1 MARQKLKK
9 YRMAVGICGP
19 TVLYTNIIK
28 AYSPEDAAR
37 KYLEEG
43 IAEGSVDEITD
54 EKVAKIAKEM
64 HELKEAE
71 ALTSHYDACGKLI
84 EGDDTVIAAVNNT
97 IVKGTVVKLTNR
109 SIKIAEAGKEY
120 TVTINRNDYKEISG
134 ERRPFFAKVVK
145 VDRDTAG
152 STPEPGSYVAYLL
165 NITDVD
171 PVSRRYEPEL
181 AYGFYLDRTPVVM
194 FSAPFGFRK
203 ELENALVFSFGR
215 GLITV
220 SDENTIVIGV
230 GSGADREDMFYNIV
244 LCVHECDLVDRADR
258 ILRKT
263 LSE

>member
-54 EKVAKIAKEM
+54 DKISKIAKEM
-64 HELKEAE
+64 YELAGTE
-71 ALTSHYDACGKLI
+71 ALSPHYDACGEVI
-84 EGDDTVIAAVNNT
+84 EVDDTVIAVVNNA

-109 SIKIAEAGKEY
+109 SIKIAESGREY

-145 VDRDTAG
+145 ADSNSAG
-152 STPEPGSYVAYLL
+152 NTPDPGSYVAYLE
-165 NITDVD
+165 IDYGTCTGFGFGT
-171 PVSRRYEPEL
+171 VSRI
-181 AYGFYLDRTPVVM
+181 TPSYVYINTEK
-194 FSAPFGFRK
+194 SEEIRK
-203 ELENALVFSFGR
+203 SFGKVYR
-215 GLITV
+215 L
-220 SDENTIVIGV
+220 
-230 GSGADREDMFYNIV
+230 
-244 LCVHECDLVDRADR
+244 
-258 ILRKT
+258 K
-263 LSE
+263 